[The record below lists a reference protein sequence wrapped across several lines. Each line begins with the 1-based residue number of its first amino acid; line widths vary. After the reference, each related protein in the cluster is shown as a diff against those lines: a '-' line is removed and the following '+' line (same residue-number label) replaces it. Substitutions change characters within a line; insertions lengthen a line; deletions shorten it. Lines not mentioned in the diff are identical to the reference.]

1 MKKIIFI
8 ALFAFVFAQFNVNA
22 QEAEK
27 IQIAILLDTSSS
39 MDGLIDQAKAN
50 LWKIINET
58 ARAKKGGKTPH
69 LEVSLFEYGNDGL
82 KAKEGYIRCIVP
94 LTDDLDR
101 ISDELFKLK
110 TNGGDEYC
118 GMVISDASKKL
129 GWSGDNGML
138 KVIYIAG
145 NEPFSQGSVDY
156 KGSVKNSLKKGII
169 VNTIYCG
176 DYQTGINEGWK
187 DGADRGEGTY
197 SNIDQNERIVDIK
210 APQDDEILKLNG
222 ELNKTYIAYGAGGKQ
237 KKEMQEKQDVFSASI
252 ANDTAVQ
259 RTMTKSASAY
269 KNSGWDLVDAQ
280 KDSPETVSTMKEE
293 DLPVEMKK
301 MGEKERI
308 AYVEKKGKERSVIQ
322 EKIKKLSV
330 ERQAYVDKEMKK
342 NAKDNTLDS
351 AIVKTIRSQAVKKG
365 YRFE

>member
-1 MKKIIFI
+1 MKKIIIFT
-8 ALFAFVFAQFNVNA
+8 LFAFVFTHFRVNA
-22 QEAEK
+22 QDNEK
-27 IQIAILLDTSSS
+27 IQLAILLDTSSS

-50 LWKIINET
+50 LWKIVNET
-58 ARAKKGGKTPH
+58 ARAKKGEKTPR

-82 KAKEGYIRCIVP
+82 KAKDGYIRCIVP

-118 GMVISDASKKL
+118 GMVISEASKKL
-129 GWSGDNGML
+129 GWSRDNGML

-145 NEPFSQGSVDY
+145 NEPFSQGGIDY
-156 KGSVKNSLKKGII
+156 KGSVKDALKKGII

-176 DYQTGINEGWK
+176 DYQSGINEGWK

-197 SNIDQNERIVDIK
+197 SNIDQNERIADIK
-210 APQDDEILKLNG
+210 APQDDEILKLNA

-237 KKEMQEKQDVFSASI
+237 KKELQEIQDVNSASM

-259 RTMTKSASAY
+259 RTMAKSASAY
-269 KNSGWDLVDAQ
+269 RNSGWDLVDAY
-280 KDSPETVSTMKEE
+280 KDSPDTVSTIKGE
-293 DLPVEMKK
+293 DLPEEMKK
-301 MGEKERI
+301 MDEKQRV
-308 AYVEKKGKERSVIQ
+308 AYVEKKGKERAAIQ
-322 EKIKKLSV
+322 GKIKKLST
-330 ERQAYVDKEMKK
+330 ERQAYVEKEMRK
-342 NAKDNTLDS
+342 NGKNNTLDS

-365 YRFE
+365 YSFE